1 MNPQKVVQATRRW
14 VQDVVIDLNL
24 CPFARRELVNDRIRF
39 SVSEADTEDSLLADL
54 QRELLLLTDD
64 DSIET
69 TLLVHP
75 AVLQDFHD
83 YNDFLAVADGLIQ
96 VLDLEGIFQI
106 ASFHPQYQFAD
117 TDADAAENY
126 TNRSPYPM
134 LHLLREASLERAIDA
149 YPDTDAIP
157 QRNIQ
162 RVTALGRPA
171 MAALLAG
178 CQQGDQ

>member
-1 MNPQKVVQATRRW
+1 MNPDLVVQATRRW

-39 SVSEADTEDSLLADL
+39 SVSEADTEDALLADL
-54 QRELLLLTDD
+54 QRELLQLTDD

-75 AVLQDFHD
+75 AVLQAFHD

-96 VLDLEGIFQI
+96 LLDLEGTIQI
-106 ASFHPQYQFAD
+106 ASFHPDYRFAD
-117 TDADAAENY
+117 TEPDAVENT

-134 LHLLREASLERAIDA
+134 LHLLREASLERAIAA
-149 YPDTDAIP
+149 YPDTDEIP
-157 QRNIQ
+157 RRNIA
-162 RVTALGRPA
+162 RVEAIGREA
-171 MAALLAG
+171 MAALLAS
-178 CQQGDQ
+178 CFPDAH